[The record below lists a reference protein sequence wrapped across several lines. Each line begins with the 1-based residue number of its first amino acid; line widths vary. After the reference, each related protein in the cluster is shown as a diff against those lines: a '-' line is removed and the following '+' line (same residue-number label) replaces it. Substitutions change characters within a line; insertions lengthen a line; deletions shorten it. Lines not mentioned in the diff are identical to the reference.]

1 MILAVEIENRIKS
14 WFLSGLVGYSVV
26 VVALGLFMLATEEG
40 PSSIWLAVTVAAGQV
55 AFYFAWLYLANV
67 PRTSPGLMGF
77 STGIFVATMY
87 SVYSSYSQQI
97 ASIAPLLA
105 FIALAGWLAYVA
117 WYSDLGDRSKDKIKL
132 GKKLPNITLEDYDG
146 NKQTSSDWEGEKR
159 LIIFYR
165 GNWCPICTAQVNEL
179 TKFESQF
186 KELGLQVTLV
196 SPQSH
201 EKSRRHAK
209 KVGMD
214 YDFLVDVNNEAAKA
228 LGILH
233 TSGTPKGFEILGFES
248 DVPKP
253 TTFVLDEKGKV
264 VFADLTTNYRIR
276 PRPEDIIAT
285 LRS

>member
-1 MILAVEIENRIKS
+1 MTAELENRLKS
-14 WFLSGLVGYSVV
+14 WFLTSLVTYSVV
-26 VVALGLFMLATEEG
+26 VTMVGVIMLATGRGE
-40 PSSIWLAVTVAAGQV
+40 SSIWIAVTIAAAQV
-55 AFYFAWLYLANV
+55 AFYFAWLYLAQV

-77 STGIFVATMY
+77 SMGVFVATMY
-87 SVYSSYSQQI
+87 SVYASYSLQM
-97 ASIAPLLA
+97 ASVAPLLA
-105 FIALAGWLAYVA
+105 FIALSGWLGYVA

-132 GKKLPNITLEDYDG
+132 GKKLPNIPLQDYEG
-146 NKQTSSDWEGEKR
+146 KSLNSDDWIGEKR
-159 LIIFYR
+159 LVIFYR

-179 TKFESQF
+179 RKFDKQF
-186 KELGLQVTLV
+186 KELGLKVTLI

-214 YDFLVDVNNEAAKA
+214 YDFLVDADNEAAKK

-233 TSGTPKGFEILGFES
+233 TSGVPKGFEVLGFDS

-264 VFADLTTNYRIR
+264 VFADLTTNYRVR
-276 PRPEDIIAT
+276 PRPEDILAAI
-285 LRS
+285 RS